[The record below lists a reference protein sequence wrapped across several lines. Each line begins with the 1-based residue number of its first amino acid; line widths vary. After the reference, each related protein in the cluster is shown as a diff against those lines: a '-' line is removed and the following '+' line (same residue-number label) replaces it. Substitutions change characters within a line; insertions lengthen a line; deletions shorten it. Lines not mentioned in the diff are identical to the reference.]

1 MELGDLGGAG
11 QERKASLRRDLEG
24 RKNKKRAIPAWGQG
38 MTGTGALGRK
48 PISLT
53 LSLAVARMEWYG
65 AGSPRAQVPGRT
77 ERRCGKLRWVGVGRS
92 QENRVDWGSGS
103 RDLYFCPWRGLGQT
117 CLFLLLFFPCP
128 PDVLVWTND
137 QVVHWV
143 QSIGLRDY
151 AGNLHE
157 SGVHGALLALDE
169 NFDHNA
175 LALVLQI
182 PMQNTQV
189 GCKSQSV

>member
-1 MELGDLGGAG
+1 MA
-11 QERKASLRRDLEG
+11 
-24 RKNKKRAIPAWGQG
+24 
-38 MTGTGALGRK
+38 
-48 PISLT
+48 
-53 LSLAVARMEWYG
+53 
-65 AGSPRAQVPGRT
+65 
-77 ERRCGKLRWVGVGRS
+77 RS

-103 RDLYFCPWRGLGQT
+103 RNLYFCPWRGLGQT

-169 NFDHNA
+169 NFDHNT

-182 PMQNTQV
+182 PTQNTQV
-189 GCKSQSV
+189 SLNQSDLGHQSQSWSLPFLHSLALSPSDMRKFMDWWEGFLEACSRGDHKCPQTSKWSLCITKPP